1 MNVAEDTGVV
11 ARRLDGVT
19 LIFQRY
25 DDLWMI
31 DRVSEPA
38 NERGDEECFD
48 VPDGLFAHDDC
59 EGECARNDR
68 FDGGTAV
75 TRAELSGLSEL
86 ERRRYHARQIRKLGL
101 PERGNGSKLLWSMIS
116 DFERFAP

>member
-1 MNVAEDTGVV
+1 MNTAQDMTAV

-38 NERGDEECFD
+38 NERGDEDCYD
-48 VPDGLFAHDDC
+48 VPDGLLAHEGCDGGC
-59 EGECARNDR
+59 EACER

-86 ERRRYHARQIRKLGL
+86 ERRRYHARQLRKLGL
-101 PERGNGSKLLWSMIS
+101 PERGHGSRLLWSMIS

>member
-1 MNVAEDTGVV
+1 MNTAQDMTAV

-38 NERGDEECFD
+38 NECGDEECYD
-48 VPDGLFAHDDC
+48 VPDGLFACGDNDC
-59 EGECARNDR
+59 DDR

-75 TRAELSGLSEL
+75 TRAELSGLSEM
-86 ERRRYHARQIRKLGL
+86 ERRRYHARQLRKLGL
-101 PERGNGSKLLWSMIS
+101 PERGSGSKLLWTMIS

>member
-1 MNVAEDTGVV
+1 MNTAHDVAAV

-25 DDLWMI
+25 DGLWMI

-38 NERGDEECFD
+38 NERGDEECYE
-48 VPDGLFAHDDC
+48 VPEGLF
-59 EGECARNDR
+59 ECGDERDV

-75 TRAELSGLSEL
+75 TREELAGLGEV
-86 ERRRYHARQIRKLGL
+86 ERRRYHARQLRKLGL
-101 PERGNGSKLLWSMIS
+101 PERGHGARLLWAMIS

>member
-1 MNVAEDTGVV
+1 MNTAHDMTAV
-11 ARRLDGVT
+11 ARKLDGVM

-25 DDLWMI
+25 EDLWMI

-38 NERGDEECFD
+38 NERGDEEYFD
-48 VPDGLFAHDDC
+48 IADGLFSYEAS
-59 EGECARNDR
+59 ERECACEA

-75 TRAELSGLSEL
+75 TRAELSGLTEL
-86 ERRRYHARQIRKLGL
+86 ERKRYHARQLRKLGL
-101 PERGNGSKLLWSMIS
+101 PERGTGARLLWSMIS

>member
-1 MNVAEDTGVV
+1 MNVAQDVSGV

-38 NERGDEECFD
+38 NECGDEECFD
-48 VPDGLFAHDDC
+48 VPDGLFAHGDDD
-59 EGECARNDR
+59 EERAVNER

-86 ERRRYHARQIRKLGL
+86 ERRRYHARQLRKLGL
-101 PERGNGSKLLWSMIS
+101 PERGHGSRLLWSMIS

>member
-1 MNVAEDTGVV
+1 MNTAQDMNAV

-38 NERGDEECFD
+38 NERGDEECYD
-48 VPDGLFAHDDC
+48 VPDGLFSCGD
-59 EGECARNDR
+59 NDGDAR

-86 ERRRYHARQIRKLGL
+86 ERRRYHARQLRKLGL
-101 PERGNGSKLLWSMIS
+101 PERGNGSKLLWTMIS